1 MEQCGGVRAALA
13 DKSIF
18 AAIDG
23 RVAAGLTVADPIK
36 QTTSEAVN
44 ALHAEGI
51 RIVMLSGDSR
61 KTAEAVAKL
70 LGIDEVIAEDLPEQK
85 VEKVK
90 ELQAQGRVVAMAG
103 GRHHRPAPPR

>member
-1 MEQCGGVRAALA
+1 MEQLGGVPAALA
-13 DKSIF
+13 DKGIF

-36 QTTSEAVN
+36 QTTPEAVS

-61 KTAEAVAKL
+61 KTAEVVATL
-70 LGIDEVIAEDLPEQK
+70 LGIDEVIAEVLPEQK
-85 VEKVK
+85 AQRSEKRRVWK
-90 ELQAQGRVVAMAG
+90 ECR
-103 GRHHRPAPPR
+103 